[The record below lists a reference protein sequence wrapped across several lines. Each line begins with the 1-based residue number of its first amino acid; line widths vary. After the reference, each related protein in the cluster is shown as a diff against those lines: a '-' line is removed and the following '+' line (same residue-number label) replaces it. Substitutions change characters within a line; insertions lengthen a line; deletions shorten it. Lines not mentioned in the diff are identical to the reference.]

1 MKESGYKNEFEE
13 INGVSKS
20 DIEGIVSMK
29 MIYPEFRVVLV
40 TIDGELKLLIEV
52 HVAELGEDSYFFSVT
67 TDGSN
72 ITEEHYKELLHP
84 MIYRLNK
91 DILHEI
97 LKALPQ
103 EES

>member
-1 MKESGYKNEFEE
+1 VKESGYKNEFEE

-20 DIEGIVSMK
+20 DIEGIVSMR
-29 MIYPEFRVVLV
+29 MVYPEFRVALV
-40 TIDGELKLLIEV
+40 TIAGKIVLLIEV

-72 ITEEHYKELLHP
+72 ITEEHYKELLGP

-91 DILHEI
+91 DIIHEL
-97 LKALPQ
+97 LKAL
-103 EES
+103 S